1 MKKLG
6 KVLGDSGQHFVVDRA
21 YAAYLE
27 QKLAHL
33 SKPERCGGLSAGLH
47 DGLEEALWRV
57 FALVAEEHPMLVA
70 LEDGGLQLKALGIM
84 FHARSNGDYRLET
97 LPNAPLA
104 ELGQRAQQ
112 HLKAQQGIDRLIHAL
127 ALSVQEDFVILRDL
141 GNDDEA
147 ECLCVAFPSHWNP
160 NEKIGQNFSEL
171 HRPVAD
177 AEALL
182 KSHRPV
188 MNALFHKGP
197 FIRFVW
203 GLSADARLS
212 QHPALPQRALKECSP
227 DALAQQLTFRTE
239 RQVSCPL
246 PHNRC
251 LFTVRVAVQPLQE
264 ALYNAERRRRMG
276 TALALMDDALLAY
289 KGLTTWRESLLAYL
303 NA

>member
-6 KVLGDSGQHFVVDRA
+6 HVLGDSGQHFVVDRA

-33 SKPERCGGLSAGLH
+33 SRSERCGGLSEGRH

-70 LEDGGLQLKALGIM
+70 LEDGGLQLKMLGIKLY
-84 FHARSNGDYRLET
+84 ARSSYEYGLET

-112 HLKAQQGIDRLIHAL
+112 HLKARRGIDRLIHAL

-147 ECLCVAFPSHWNP
+147 ECLCVTFPSHWDP
-160 NEKIGQNFSEL
+160 HEKIGQNFSEL

-177 AEALL
+177 AQALL
-182 KSHRPV
+182 KSHRPI
-188 MNALFHKGP
+188 MDALFRKGP
-197 FIRFVW
+197 FVRFVW
-203 GLSADARLS
+203 GLSADASLS
-212 QHPALPQRALKECSP
+212 QHPDLPRRALAECSP
-227 DALAQQLTFRTE
+227 GTLAQHLTFRTE

-251 LFTVRVAVQPLQE
+251 LFTVRVTVQPLQE
-264 ALYNAERRRRMG
+264 ALCNAERRQRLAS
-276 TALALMDDALLAY
+276 ALALMDDALLAY
-289 KGLTTWRESLLAYL
+289 KGLTAWRESLLAYL